1 MSTFCPQAVIFD
13 MDGLLVDSEPV
24 WQQVED
30 GLLTRRGY
38 ALNPAIR
45 QGLIGMRMMDFWTA
59 MVREY
64 GLSDTPESL
73 IAEVTTS
80 MVGAI
85 PGHVAPRPGAQE
97 LLDYLRGRGVP
108 CAIASS
114 SPMAIINA
122 VVQSEGWHGCFDA
135 FVSGDQVPN
144 GKPAP
149 DIYLEAARQL
159 GADPAACLALEDS
172 RNGARAAVAAGAV
185 CYAVPDLSHGHP
197 DHFAEITP
205 HIFDSLHDVRDSLA
219 GARCFED

>member
-24 WQQVED
+24 WQEVED

-38 ALNPAIR
+38 QLDPEVR
-45 QGLIGMRMMDFWTA
+45 SGLIGMRMADFWGE

-64 GLSDTPESL
+64 QIPEAPETL
-73 IAEVTTS
+73 IREVTDN
-80 MVGAI
+80 MVAAI
-85 PGHVAPRPGAQE
+85 PGHVDQRPGAQE
-97 LLDYLRGRGVP
+97 LLDFLHARGVP

-114 SPMAIINA
+114 SPMAIIQA
-122 VVQSEGWHGCFDA
+122 VVESEGWHGYFKA

-159 GADPAACLALEDS
+159 NTPAAACLSLEDS
-172 RNGARAAVAAGAV
+172 RNGARAAAAAGTV

-197 DHFAEITP
+197 DQFTEITP
-205 HIFDSLHDVRDSLA
+205 HVFASLHEVRAALA
-219 GARCFED
+219 QSDCFEE

>member
-24 WQQVED
+24 WQKVED
-30 GLLTRRGY
+30 GLLTRRG
-38 ALNPAIR
+38 LVLDPSIR
-45 QGLIGMRMMDFWTA
+45 QRLIGMRMTDFWGT
-59 MVREY
+59 MVMEY
-64 GLSDTPESL
+64 SLDEPPEQL
-73 IAEVTTS
+73 IAEVTTR
-80 MVGAI
+80 MVAAI
-85 PGHVAPRPGAQE
+85 PGHVDPRPGAGE
-97 LLDYLRGRGVP
+97 LLDYLRERGVP

-122 VVQSEGWHGCFDA
+122 VVESEGWHGCFDA
-135 FVSGDQVPN
+135 FVTGDQVPN

-172 RNGARAAVAAGAV
+172 RNGARAAVAAGMV
-185 CYAVPDLSHGHP
+185 CYAVPDLSHGHA

-205 HIFDSLHDVRDSLA
+205 HVFDSLHDVRAALA
-219 GARCFED
+219 AARCFEG